1 VITTT
6 VNTKGLDAMRTFC
19 AQASNQLP
27 FAASLALNQ
36 TARDVQLA
44 LKAQV
49 SESFTSPTPFT
60 RNAFIYTKS
69 TKANL
74 TAQVTRRPDRHYL
87 DIQTFGGTRRWKAY
101 EGLLRGLA
109 KGQGTPLPSGKL
121 LPTSTALNAAGNPK
135 RSLFPLIQSK
145 LSSNDPGGFFI
156 GKPRHSDAPPGV
168 YRRSRGR
175 LHAYFTVADS
185 EPAYRPRFPFER
197 VGNQAVARNFPSHL
211 ARAVERAMKSAR

>member
-1 VITTT
+1 MINVTIDARQLERARVFAAT
-6 VNTKGLDAMRTFC
+6 V
-19 AQASNQLP
+19 SNQLP
-27 FAASLALNQ
+27 FATAGALSA

-49 SESFTSPTPFT
+49 SESFTTPTPFT

-121 LPTSTALNAAGNPK
+121 LPTSLAKNAAGNPK